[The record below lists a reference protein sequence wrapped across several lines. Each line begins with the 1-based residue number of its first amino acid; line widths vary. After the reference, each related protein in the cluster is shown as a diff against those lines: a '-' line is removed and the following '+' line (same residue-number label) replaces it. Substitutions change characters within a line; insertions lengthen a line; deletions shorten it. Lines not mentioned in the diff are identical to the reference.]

1 MIDINLQ
8 LPEKTENSLRRYVR
22 KQFGETLEE
31 KLKDVLIQW
40 IGKVI
45 KHVPREK
52 RRNNFEED

>member
-8 LPEKTENSLRRYVR
+8 LPEKTEISLRRYVR
-22 KQFGETLEE
+22 RQFGETLEE